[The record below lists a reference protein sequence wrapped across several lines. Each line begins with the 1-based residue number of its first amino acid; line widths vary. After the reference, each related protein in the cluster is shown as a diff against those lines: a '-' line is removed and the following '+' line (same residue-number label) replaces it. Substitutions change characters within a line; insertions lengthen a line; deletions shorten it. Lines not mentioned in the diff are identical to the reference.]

1 MFSAA
6 FHIWHKACIAVLS
19 IHQRI
24 TKPFR
29 QGVPLPSLVHSIQS
43 QTNPRLPVMPKP
55 NPLSTVKYY
64 LPILR
69 KEQEAIHEAGRKKQ
83 QVLFA
88 NTFAA
93 ILVFLLTLAII
104 NYLGF
109 TPELNQ
115 EINSLVNR

>member
-1 MFSAA
+1 
-6 FHIWHKACIAVLS
+6 
-19 IHQRI
+19 
-24 TKPFR
+24 
-29 QGVPLPSLVHSIQS
+29 
-43 QTNPRLPVMPKP
+43 MPKP

-69 KEQEAIHEAGRKKQ
+69 KEQEAIHEASRKKQ
-83 QVLFA
+83 QGLLA
-88 NTFAA
+88 NALAA